1 LPNCSNDNGAF
12 LFPSLLE
19 EIRTLSN
26 GMASTSISSKFTH
39 LVLLLD
45 LDNLNPQTF
54 FAVTEQ
60 IHSKLRLPF
69 SSSFHSGGCD
79 LVLVDAPE
87 FNNGQ
92 GLKIHVR
99 TKIDTWFS
107 YVQSVVVQIGKDRFE
122 AKGGFTSRRFI
133 HNGHPLPMKRV
144 TKKNGILPIKV
155 GGFDV
160 YYLTQ
165 RDHISWKVS
174 IHLPNGQ
181 FVSLRSI
188 KEWMR
193 VDIENPL
200 PEYFGSASGLM
211 GPFEGDLM
219 LGRDGATILED
230 PLEFG
235 QEWQVQEA
243 TLFQKEEGPQYPQ
256 HCDMPDVDRDTRR
269 ALREGAVTYED
280 ADKACAHLSAAER
293 DDCIYDVIASS
304 DPAIAVAY

>member
-1 LPNCSNDNGAF
+1 
-12 LFPSLLE
+12 
-19 EIRTLSN
+19 
-26 GMASTSISSKFTH
+26 MASTSISSKFTH

-60 IHSKLRLPF
+60 IHSKLRLAF

-107 YVQSVVVQIGKDRFE
+107 YVQSAVVQIGKDRFE

-230 PLEFG
+230 ALEFG

-304 DPAIAVAY
+304 DLAIAGAY